1 MKHLLKLSGLLLIII
16 SLAFTNPEKK
26 TVIIDVG
33 HGGHDMGNTV
43 SGITEKEIVLS
54 IANKI
59 KQLNISEDLE
69 IILTRSTDEFISLE
83 DRTNFIN
90 SFDADLMISLHS
102 NAHQNSTKGGHEIFI
117 SNENKM
123 FTRSSEVAESIKDI
137 LSTDFT
143 VSDIKNAN
151 FSVLKNT
158 NCPSVM
164 IELGFIT
171 NEDDREILISEAGQE
186 KIARTI
192 YEALK

>member
-90 SFDADLMISLHS
+90 SFDADLMISLH
-102 NAHQNSTKGGHEIFI
+102 
-117 SNENKM
+117 
-123 FTRSSEVAESIKDI
+123 
-137 LSTDFT
+137 LS
-143 VSDIKNAN
+143 
-151 FSVLKNT
+151 
-158 NCPSVM
+158 
-164 IELGFIT
+164 
-171 NEDDREILISEAGQE
+171 LIH
-186 KIARTI
+186 I
-192 YEALK
+192 